1 MIKKIKIKLLFEMI
15 RMREVELKIQKEY
28 LKEEMRCPIHLSVG
42 QEAIPVG
49 ISNNL
54 IKNDKVL
61 SAHRSHFHYLAKGGS
76 LKNMIAELYGKE
88 TGCAMG
94 LGGSMHLIDINA
106 NVVAAVPIVGSTLP
120 IGVGVAWANK
130 LSAKKKEITV
140 IYFGD
145 GATEEGVF
153 QESLNFASLF
163 NLNILFVCEN
173 NFYSVYSNISK
184 RQSKERSILKI
195 ANAHGIKSSYIQG
208 NDCENIYNK
217 TKSII
222 KNIRKENKPYLIELD
237 TYRHLE
243 HCGPNNDDN
252 LKYRNEKEIKKWLS
266 KDPINFYKKKLLS
279 QKIISEKDIEYQLK
293 NINTEIDRAFKFA
306 KISKFPNKKYLKK
319 FIYASNQ

>member
-1 MIKKIKIKLLFEMI
+1 MNNKLKTKILFEMI
-15 RMREVELKIQKEY
+15 RMREVELKIQREY
-28 LKEEMRCPIHLSVG
+28 SKEEMRCPIHLSVG

-54 IKNDKVL
+54 NKNDKVL

-76 LKNMIAELYGKE
+76 LKKMIAELYGKE

-94 LGGSMHLIDINA
+94 LGGSMHLIDIKA
-106 NVVAAVPIVGSTLP
+106 NIVAAVPIVGSTLP

-130 LSAKKKEITV
+130 LSGKNKDVTV

-153 QESLNFASLF
+153 HESIDFASLF

-173 NFYSVYSNISK
+173 NFYSVYSNISN
-184 RQSKERSILKI
+184 RQSKDRSILKI
-195 ANAHGIKSSYIQG
+195 AKAHGIKSSYIDG
-208 NDCENIYNK
+208 NDCDKIYIK
-217 TKSII
+217 SKSII
-222 KNIRKENKPYLIELD
+222 SKIRTENKPHLIQLN

-252 LKYRNEKEIKKWLS
+252 LKYRNKKELKKWLS
-266 KDPINFYKKKLLS
+266 RDPINLYKKKLIS
-279 QKIISEKDIEYQLK
+279 QNIISEKDFQNQLK
-293 NINTEIDRAFKFA
+293 IINSEIDKAFKFA
-306 KISKFPNKKYLKK
+306 KTSNFPNKKYLEK
-319 FIYASNQ
+319 FIYA